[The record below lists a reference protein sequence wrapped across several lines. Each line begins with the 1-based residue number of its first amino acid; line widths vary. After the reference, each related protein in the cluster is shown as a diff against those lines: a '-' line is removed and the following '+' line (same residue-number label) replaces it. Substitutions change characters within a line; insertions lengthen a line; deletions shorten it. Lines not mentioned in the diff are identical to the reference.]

1 MKAKDGFVMRT
12 VVDENII
19 MPINENIDKFEGAVA
34 LNDVSAFIWLKLQQS
49 ITWEELLQAV
59 LNEFDVSYEIAEKD
73 LKALL
78 KCFQEYGLIE
88 M

>member
-19 MPINENIDKFEGAVA
+19 MPTDENINQFEGAVV

-49 ITWEELLQAV
+49 ITWEELLAAV
-59 LNEFDVSYEIAEKD
+59 MNEFEVTYERAEKD
-73 LKALL
+73 LSALL
-78 KCFQEYGLIE
+78 ERFQEYGLIE
-88 M
+88 V